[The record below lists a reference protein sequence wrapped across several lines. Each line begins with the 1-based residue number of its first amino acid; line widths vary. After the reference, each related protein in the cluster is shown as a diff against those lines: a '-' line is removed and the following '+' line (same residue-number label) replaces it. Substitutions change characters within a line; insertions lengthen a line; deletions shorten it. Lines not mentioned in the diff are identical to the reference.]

1 MKKTILILLAV
12 LVVLLVGC
20 DSSRSNYKDAI
31 SAYEDGDYKTA
42 TSLFYDLGD
51 YEDSEAYLL
60 SATQEYAAEKISDME
75 NTIKS
80 QDEIDSLFSLC
91 DDLTQAEFAQIKNA
105 SEFESML
112 AEYVGSLGQNGKWE
126 DGLALIQQAKF
137 LSDDGIESCLVS
149 CGRWGCIDSAEDY
162 IRSYLKSPRSYYR
175 YSGFVSTPNESDG
188 HYTVT
193 VTLNYGATNSF
204 GAEVTSEDTVIVL
217 MYIDL
222 EDTSVRF
229 SCLG

>member
-91 DDLTQAEFAQIKNA
+91 DDLTQAEFAQIKKRERIRIHACRVCRKSWSKRKVGGWSRSHSA
-105 SEFESML
+105 SQ
-112 AEYVGSLGQNGKWE
+112 V
-126 DGLALIQQAKF
+126 
-137 LSDDGIESCLVS
+137 
-149 CGRWGCIDSAEDY
+149 
-162 IRSYLKSPRSYYR
+162 LKR
-175 YSGFVSTPNESDG
+175 
-188 HYTVT
+188 
-193 VTLNYGATNSF
+193 
-204 GAEVTSEDTVIVL
+204 
-217 MYIDL
+217 
-222 EDTSVRF
+222 
-229 SCLG
+229 